1 MPGDNLFT
9 PNTAGTVSITS
20 GTVSARVAL
29 ITAGNVNAV
38 RVKNVDAT
46 NIAYISFGNA
56 TVTATVPSGSVAGAV
71 PIGAG
76 ETAGFSLGAGQTYA
90 SAICTAGT
98 PLVFFTPGNG
108 L

>member
-9 PNTAGTVSITS
+9 PNTNGTVSITS

-29 ITAGNVNAV
+29 VIDGANAV
-38 RVKNVDAT
+38 RVKNVDAS
-46 NIAYISFGNA
+46 NIAYVSFGSA
-56 TVTATVPSGSVAGAV
+56 TVTAIVPSGSVAGAV